1 MGHLGTMCSLKGK
14 KKKKVGG
21 SNVRWVRH
29 LWLDEEKAI
38 PFFNSCF
45 LLFEWKEGW
54 LCRNGLVGN
63 SAEWGGRGAA
73 VSVRKSAGLWSSSHC
88 LGASCPQG
96 GHVRSPSLKF
106 LTYETDFGL
115 ECPLGILQAHVVP
128 SAGVQ
133 MALRTEVG
141 TRPAFAEFVPS
152 TGVPTLISAWAS

>member
-14 KKKKVGG
+14 KKKKVRG

-63 SAEWGGRGAA
+63 SAEWGG
-73 VSVRKSAGLWSSSHC
+73 GL
-88 LGASCPQG
+88 
-96 GHVRSPSLKF
+96 PS
-106 LTYETDFGL
+106 
-115 ECPLGILQAHVVP
+115 Q
-128 SAGVQ
+128 
-133 MALRTEVG
+133 
-141 TRPAFAEFVPS
+141 
-152 TGVPTLISAWAS
+152 

>member
-1 MGHLGTMCSLKGK
+1 MGG
-14 KKKKVGG
+14 
-21 SNVRWVRH
+21 
-29 LWLDEEKAI
+29 
-38 PFFNSCF
+38 
-45 LLFEWKEGW
+45 
-54 LCRNGLVGN
+54 
-63 SAEWGGRGAA
+63 GAA

-141 TRPAFAEFVPS
+141 MRPAFAEFVPS